1 MTKEVVIEAM
11 ASAWWNT
18 RRYQQGNASRI
29 CAGSPPWRNM
39 SQHSIDGSYARERT
53 RQMLDK
59 EELET
64 PITTADDAMFD
75 VALILGAMTREDG

>member
-1 MTKEVVIEAM
+1 
-11 ASAWWNT
+11 
-18 RRYQQGNASRI
+18 
-29 CAGSPPWRNM
+29 
-39 SQHSIDGSYARERT
+39 
-53 RQMLDK
+53 MLDK